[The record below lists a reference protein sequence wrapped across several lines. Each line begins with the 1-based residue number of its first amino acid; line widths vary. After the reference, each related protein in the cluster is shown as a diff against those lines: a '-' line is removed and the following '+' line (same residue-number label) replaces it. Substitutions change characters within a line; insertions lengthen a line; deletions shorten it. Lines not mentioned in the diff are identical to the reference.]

1 MNLPE
6 GLVSSK
12 QTARLTKLKTKS
24 RKTMGRSIS
33 QRLSESSSGT
43 FVGRKPELEMLMH
56 AINAPELPFVVA
68 YIHGPG
74 GIGKS
79 FLLQNLTGKITSSI
93 SQATFLDCRDIEP
106 TITGLQTFVP
116 GLPDAVLILIASR
129 YAPKTAWLTTSGW
142 QSLFKEIELRELSD
156 EESTQMLKTRLLN
169 SDQIQRVKMFAHGH
183 PLALELGAAA
193 LRTQPDL
200 EVHLGSPA
208 KIITQL
214 SRVLLSDLSKDMI
227 EAVEAVSTVR
237 WTTEPI
243 LRALMELTEVRNI
256 FDKIS
261 ELPFVFPTQEGLIL
275 HDVVHDAVSNDL
287 KSRDPERY
295 CLYRSRAWQFFSSE
309 SQKAQEH
316 LLWHLTADM
325 LYLIENPIIRE
336 AFFPKGS
343 SDYVLQ
349 SATKDDYLDI
359 VEIAFGEET
368 QEAARLIEQ
377 WLNQHPESFSV
388 AKGPDNKVAG
398 FYFCFEPH
406 KVDRKLLSTDPLT
419 AAWSKNLEQNP
430 INPEERV
437 LFLRRW
443 LARKTGED
451 FSPVQGACW
460 VDIKRTYMEMR
471 PHLRRLYTTVNDL
484 LHSSVGF
491 W

>member
-1 MNLPE
+1 
-6 GLVSSK
+6 
-12 QTARLTKLKTKS
+12 
-24 RKTMGRSIS
+24 
-33 QRLSESSSGT
+33 
-43 FVGRKPELEMLMH
+43 
-56 AINAPELPFVVA
+56 
-68 YIHGPG
+68 
-74 GIGKS
+74 
-79 FLLQNLTGKITSSI
+79 
-93 SQATFLDCRDIEP
+93 
-106 TITGLQTFVP
+106 
-116 GLPDAVLILIASR
+116 
-129 YAPKTAWLTTSGW
+129 
-142 QSLFKEIELRELSD
+142 
-156 EESTQMLKTRLLN
+156 
-169 SDQIQRVKMFAHGH
+169 
-183 PLALELGAAA
+183 
-193 LRTQPDL
+193 
-200 EVHLGSPA
+200 
-208 KIITQL
+208 
-214 SRVLLSDLSKDMI
+214 
-227 EAVEAVSTVR
+227 
-237 WTTEPI
+237 
-243 LRALMELTEVRNI
+243 MELTEVRNI

-377 WLNQHPESFSV
+377 WLNQHPDSFSV

-484 LHSSVGF
+484 AAYAPVVIPLCFAPIDDAHVELGEKTYYTALLDFGEGSVDGWLKGLVKAELKVDSSEVL
-491 W
+491 